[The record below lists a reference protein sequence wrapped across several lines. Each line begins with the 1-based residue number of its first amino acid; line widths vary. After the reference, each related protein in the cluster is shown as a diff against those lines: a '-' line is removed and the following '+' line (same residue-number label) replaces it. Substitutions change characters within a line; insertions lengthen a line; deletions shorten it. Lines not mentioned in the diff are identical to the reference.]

1 MVRNEQRFG
10 KWCCLNQKDY
20 EGFAYCTLKRW
31 LWMLLWSALWIGRW
45 IGWWCPKVR
54 SSRIYCYLAPF
65 IPWPLVHVTG
75 KLLGFSTYYALVLY
89 CDASRKNYCTLLY
102 VFSMKL
108 AVLNFLRLK
117 RGINNCN
124 NNIPHTN
131 SLQNT
136 STSANVIH
144 SVF

>member
-1 MVRNEQRFG
+1 MTVDAALVGTLDRNM
-10 KWCCLNQKDY
+10 D
-20 EGFAYCTLKRW
+20 W
-31 LWMLLWSALWIGRW
+31 LMMPESEKFTDLL
-45 IGWWCPKVR
+45 
-54 SSRIYCYLAPF
+54 CYLAPF

-144 SVF
+144 RVF